1 MISMRENAFLVTK
14 RFSTVIMLIF
24 VTSTLES
31 IDEYRFPGNSR
42 KKKFSQTLEGTTG
55 PKKHF
60 VHYAEINLRNVFR
73 DLVLLQFDGKKKV
86 NFILDKK
93 IL

>member
-1 MISMRENAFLVTK
+1 MRENAFLVTK

-55 PKKHF
+55 PKKYF
-60 VHYAEINLRNVFR
+60 VHYAKINLRQSWNR
-73 DLVLLQFDGKKKV
+73 SGKPV
-86 NFILDKK
+86 PVRPDRNRTGPDRTG
-93 IL
+93 